1 MRWLSRI
8 SDRSADRVPLTLVL
22 LFALALALPDGAH
35 ESLIGLPFDTLPEG
49 AILLLLVPLLVSG
62 SLRTALVSRLGGAV
76 RKALGA
82 VLLGIVVAK
91 LVLLLVGHGGFDS
104 CYRAVDTP
112 AHAHGK
118 CETTFDDPFGLSGRT
133 RNDATLD
140 FGPIPRSSA
149 TAIAPAYRSLVT
161 GRPLSATNWRLS
173 FLNDLRFNYFG
184 PGQPP
189 RELPR
194 FSLSVAGSVAAPDAR
209 DIYVSYI
216 GEGELQL
223 GSQAVDLPASYSSP
237 RQITLPAPAE
247 GTTLGLE
254 YAYRPADTRG
264 ERSTRF
270 AELRLLDS
278 DGEALTAA
286 PIAQP
291 WHLLALLVSGA
302 LLVLSGLVLAA
313 YLSYVGIRSSW
324 VLIACVAAAVIA
336 RAVPDIGPVPA
347 SFVYTAGVAML
358 FIWFVYSSARGRLL
372 TAWLGISL
380 LSIARA
386 MHDFGALDVVLYRG
400 SGTDFLT
407 NESFALDILRDAS
420 LEAGEGNFYFQ
431 PGYRYVLFLS
441 RVLFGASDPLLSS
454 LVLAAVA
461 FAVFFVADRFNV
473 LNLHRGRDR
482 FTIAG
487 IGVAVVGVLSS
498 ETAVALTRL
507 GTTEAP
513 TWAAVVLALGLLLG
527 SQRRLAWVVGMSLLG
542 SALIIRFNEAPAIL
556 VVIAAFLLA
565 VPRSRLRTALA
576 CCAVIPVMLA
586 LLPLHNL
593 VYGDSATVLPESG
606 NSPTITSFPVE
617 RFGDVFTNA
626 EARAQFEDQIVHI
639 LYLPHEN
646 YESRTTYRS
655 ANLAWFVHG
664 LQLAWLGGVVYALLR
679 RRRFRWSAFA
689 LLAAPIAL
697 LVPFLSWTPYYYYPR
712 HMILGYVLMGVSILY
727 LFSPLARRDNGAA
740 QPVRRADARP
750 PPGSETRA
758 PRPAD

>member
-62 SLRTALVSRLGGAV
+62 SLRTALVSRLGGTAP
-76 RKALGA
+76 KALGA
-82 VLLGIVVAK
+82 LLLGVVAAK
-91 LVLLLVGHGGFDS
+91 LALLLVGSAGFES
-104 CYRAVDTP
+104 CYQTARAE
-112 AHAHGK
+112 AEGE
-118 CETTFDDPFGLSGRT
+118 CESTFDDPFGLSGST
-133 RNDATLD
+133 RNEATLD

-161 GRPLSATNWRLS
+161 GRPLSATNWSLS

-237 RQITLPAPAE
+237 RQITLPAPE
-247 GTTLGLE
+247 ETTTLGLE

-286 PIAQP
+286 PIARP
-291 WHLLALLVSGA
+291 WRVLALVASGVLLLLGILLLAS
-302 LLVLSGLVLAA
+302 

-336 RAVPDIGPVPA
+336 RAVPDIGPAPA

-441 RVLFGASDPLLSS
+441 RFCLARAIRSCPRWSSRPL
-454 LVLAAVA
+454 
-461 FAVFFVADRFNV
+461 
-473 LNLHRGRDR
+473 
-482 FTIAG
+482 
-487 IGVAVVGVLSS
+487 
-498 ETAVALTRL
+498 
-507 GTTEAP
+507 
-513 TWAAVVLALGLLLG
+513 
-527 SQRRLAWVVGMSLLG
+527 
-542 SALIIRFNEAPAIL
+542 
-556 VVIAAFLLA
+556 
-565 VPRSRLRTALA
+565 RSR
-576 CCAVIPVMLA
+576 
-586 LLPLHNL
+586 
-593 VYGDSATVLPESG
+593 SS
-606 NSPTITSFPVE
+606 S
-617 RFGDVFTNA
+617 
-626 EARAQFEDQIVHI
+626 
-639 LYLPHEN
+639 
-646 YESRTTYRS
+646 
-655 ANLAWFVHG
+655 
-664 LQLAWLGGVVYALLR
+664 
-679 RRRFRWSAFA
+679 
-689 LLAAPIAL
+689 
-697 LVPFLSWTPYYYYPR
+697 
-712 HMILGYVLMGVSILY
+712 
-727 LFSPLARRDNGAA
+727 
-740 QPVRRADARP
+740 
-750 PPGSETRA
+750 
-758 PRPAD
+758 